1 MGALFAASQ
10 PLSVKLSETTDPDK
24 KQMLERMQRAVQ
36 LATEPLEEAVRSDLA
51 AEEVDRRAQVRAPAA
66 LHCGAGHGDPAS
78 WHSVSSAPRLLPP
91 FSCPCS
97 PPLLPTPSH
106 PFPQRPHMS
115 RSEVEVWGAA
125 FPRNYLGSS
134 GGPSPAFNGSTCRKG
149 RLKLEVG
156 GHLPTWALLGRLFC
170 L

>member
-78 WHSVSSAPRLLPP
+78 WHSASSAPPAPPPLLL
-91 FSCPCS
+91 
-97 PPLLPTPSH
+97 PLLPTPS
-106 PFPQRPHMS
+106 P
-115 RSEVEVWGAA
+115 
-125 FPRNYLGSS
+125 N
-134 GGPSPAFNGSTCRKG
+134 
-149 RLKLEVG
+149 
-156 GHLPTWALLGRLFC
+156 ALR
-170 L
+170 